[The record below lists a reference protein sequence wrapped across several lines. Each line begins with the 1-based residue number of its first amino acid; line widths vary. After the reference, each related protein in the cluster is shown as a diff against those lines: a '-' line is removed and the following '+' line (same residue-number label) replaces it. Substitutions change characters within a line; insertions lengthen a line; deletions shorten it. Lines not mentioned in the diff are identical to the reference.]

1 MSAVVHRVG
10 LSPIQHKDKLMKRD
24 FLFVGFLGLAV
35 AMFML
40 GDAARTSRPYPDR
53 VTALSQERVA
63 QLWQD

>member
-1 MSAVVHRVG
+1 
-10 LSPIQHKDKLMKRD
+10 MKRD

-40 GDAARTSRPYPDR
+40 GDAARTSKPYPDL
-53 VTALSQERVA
+53 VAALSQERVA

>member
-1 MSAVVHRVG
+1 
-10 LSPIQHKDKLMKRD
+10 MKRD

-40 GDAARTSRPYPDR
+40 GDAARTSEPYPDL
-53 VTALSQERVA
+53 VAALSQERVA